1 MMMMMMMMMMV
12 VVNMLS
18 RGANGRMR
26 MRSPTLLI
34 QGLML
39 EDRFVIMII
48 VIVVAIIII
57 ITIIIVGHIQLNKFA
72 L

>member
-1 MMMMMMMMMMV
+1 MMMMMMMV

-39 EDRFVIMII
+39 EDRFVSIVIMFAII
-48 VIVVAIIII
+48 VN
-57 ITIIIVGHIQLNKFA
+57 TP
-72 L
+72 